1 MVTSVSGSLAHFG
14 EGVKPMKSPTFL
26 HQCDFC
32 ALGCLAYFLG
42 AMCVYE
48 QLSWALVRLEQ
59 DAAPEAP

>member
-1 MVTSVSGSLAHFG
+1 MVTSVLGSLARFG

-26 HQCDFC
+26 HQCGFVPWG
-32 ALGCLAYFLG
+32 AFQILG
-42 AMCVYE
+42 AMCVYG